1 MKIGILCAGDDEL
14 APFLPQIKEMKMTE
28 KAMLR
33 FYEGKLGGADVVALY
48 SGVCKVNAA
57 IATQILIDTFG
68 VSTVINAGTAGAI
81 DEKLNLFDTVV
92 ATDCCYLDVADD
104 ILTDFHPWM
113 KTVFFESAP
122 YLLEKAKLAV
132 KKAELSNVFFGR
144 MVTGEAFITD
154 EGREQITRKFAPL
167 SVDMETAA
175 VAHVCYQVTT
185 AFFRLNDSPSD
196 APVYSS
202 TGLNPVFRPTLRA
215 LFSFA
220 IHNNFFAVIE
230 CVFPDSLHGKRNPHF
245 G

>member
-33 FYEGKLGGADVVALY
+33 FYEGKLGGTDVVTLY

-57 IATQILIDTFG
+57 IATQILIDSFG
-68 VSTVINAGTAGAI
+68 VSAVINAGTAGAV
-81 DEKLNLFDTVV
+81 DEKLHIFDTVV
-92 ATDCCYLDVADD
+92 ATECCYHDVAED
-104 ILTDFHPWM
+104 ILTEFHPWM

-132 KKAELSNVFFGR
+132 KKAELSHVFFGR

-154 EGREQITRKFAPL
+154 EGREQIIKKFAPL

-175 VAHVCYQVTT
+175 VAHVCYVNRIPFLSVRSITDT
-185 AFFRLNDSPSD
+185 ASHSGIDSFEENSVKASKIAARLT
-196 APVYSS
+196 VEIIKE
-202 TGLNPVFRPTLRA
+202 L
-215 LFSFA
+215 
-220 IHNNFFAVIE
+220 
-230 CVFPDSLHGKRNPHF
+230 
-245 G
+245 

>member
-92 ATDCCYLDVADD
+92 ATDCCYHDVADD
-104 ILTDFHPWM
+104 ILTDFHLWM

-122 YLLEKAKLAV
+122 YLLEKENL
-132 KKAELSNVFFGR
+132 
-144 MVTGEAFITD
+144 
-154 EGREQITRKFAPL
+154 P
-167 SVDMETAA
+167 
-175 VAHVCYQVTT
+175 
-185 AFFRLNDSPSD
+185 
-196 APVYSS
+196 
-202 TGLNPVFRPTLRA
+202 
-215 LFSFA
+215 
-220 IHNNFFAVIE
+220 
-230 CVFPDSLHGKRNPHF
+230 
-245 G
+245 

>member
-14 APFLPQIKEMKMTE
+14 APFLPQIKEMKITE

-33 FYEGKLGGADVVALY
+33 FYEGKLAGTDVVTLY

-68 VSTVINAGTAGAI
+68 VSAVINAGTAGAI

-92 ATDCCYLDVADD
+92 ATDCCYHDVAED

-113 KTVFFESAP
+113 KSVFFESAP

-132 KKAELSNVFFGR
+132 KKTGLSNVFFGR

-175 VAHVCYQVTT
+175 VAHVCYVNNIPFLSVRSITDT
-185 AFFRLNDSPSD
+185 AAHSGIDSFEENS
-196 APVYSS
+196 AKASEIAAELTVE
-202 TGLNPVFRPTLRA
+202 
-215 LFSFA
+215 
-220 IHNNFFAVIE
+220 VIKE
-230 CVFPDSLHGKRNPHF
+230 L
-245 G
+245 